1 MAPSTSPHIIAQLRH
16 LVYYN
21 LDNNLLKNA
30 LFVAGRLQAYDQK
43 SAEAAYLLALC
54 QHLSG
59 LSKSAWETSRHHIRR
74 GTHLGCAYVYAQT
87 CLELGLYADG
97 ISALNGTKA
106 LWLNKNHW
114 NQHNENRRQHLP
126 DAAAV
131 WCLMGKLWK
140 AHKNTEEAVKCWAS
154 SLRINPFMW
163 DAFMGLCD
171 SGAKINV
178 SAIYNISPE
187 MMAVMRSSQK
197 SDNVTQTIPEK
208 PHTSTHPQTIHTT
221 QSDPFMSTQSKA
233 NALHVNTVLGEKH
246 NISKTSVNTVSTILD
261 EEEDMSTPSTLMD
274 MDESQIRNLPVK
286 HVDEPPPAPVRKIKS
301 AQEVPAWQA
310 PPPKMRTASL
320 KNRFRSKLG
329 GSEEATVHQDP
340 PPPSAPPTKRTV
352 SGQVAA
358 SSVTQNAGSEAQR
371 RSNRLANNSRPTT
384 ATGIST
390 FPTVKHITNFLGL
403 RETSRDIKKPKV
415 PLLRGRIA
423 TTATV
428 GRVVS
433 GNRTRLGSSDNMDVD
448 GKTARYPVQ
457 AIPPVPMIPVQKIRH
472 QAPLEKDLE
481 ALRTVLDWFK
491 RLSTAQLALTG
502 YDCQAAI
509 QAYNSL
515 PSHQRETAYV
525 WSQIGKAYYEE
536 ASYHEAERYFQ
547 RVRDAAPAR
556 LEDMEVYSTILW
568 HLKSEIDLAY
578 LGHQLIQT
586 NRLSPQAWCA
596 IGNSFSLQREH
607 EQALKCFR
615 RATQLDPLFAYGF
628 TLQGHEYITNEEFEK
643 ALEAYRCA
651 IAADNRHYN
660 AWYGLGKVYEKMGKW
675 DVAEQHYKTAARINP
690 SNAVLTCC
698 IGVVLERLKQ
708 PEAALQMYSRAVAL
722 QPNSALSR
730 FKKAKCLMALARSS
744 EALGELE
751 ILKDMAPDEANVHF
765 LLGRLY
771 KMLGRRG
778 EAVKAFTMALN
789 LDPKVCPDP
798 SLFSFP
804 QNLTLTA
811 CNRPHNSSKTPWS
824 LWTTKTWTVTTPV
837 TTTTAMTAW
846 IKENLPRYSHRPA
859 LQPIFTMA
867 WRSIA

>member
-16 LVYYN
+16 LVYYH

-30 LFVAGRLQAYDQK
+30 LFVAGRLQAYDPK

-59 LSKSAWETSRHHIRR
+59 LNKSAWETSRHHVGRNP
-74 GTHLGCAYVYAQT
+74 HLGCAYVYAQA
-87 CLELGLYADG
+87 CLELGRYVDG
-97 ISALNGTKA
+97 ISALNNKNIIP
-106 LWLNKNHW
+106 LWQNKNHW
-114 NQHNENRRQHLP
+114 NQHSESRRQHLP

-131 WCLMGKLWK
+131 WCLMGKLLK
-140 AHKNTEEAVKCWAS
+140 AHKNVDAAVECWVL
-154 SLRINPFMW
+154 SLQINPLMW
-163 DAFMGLCD
+163 DAFQGLCD
-171 SGAKINV
+171 SGAKVNV
-178 SAIYNISPE
+178 SNIYKISPE
-187 MMAVMRSSQK
+187 MMAIMHSSQK
-197 SDNVTQTIPEK
+197 SENIARSIPEK
-208 PHTSTHPQTIHTT
+208 QQTASHPQTIHTT
-221 QSDPFMSTQSKA
+221 QSDPFMSAQSKA

-261 EEEDMSTPSTLMD
+261 EEEEMSTPSTLMD
-274 MDESQIRNLPVK
+274 MEESQSRNLPVK
-286 HVDEPPPAPVRKIKS
+286 HVDEPPPAPVRKAKS
-301 AQEVPAWQA
+301 AQEVPAWQP
-310 PPPKMRTASL
+310 PPPKMRTTSL

-340 PPPSAPPTKRTV
+340 PPPPAPPTKRTI
-352 SGQVAA
+352 SGQLAA
-358 SSVTQNAGSEAQR
+358 TSATQNAGSEAQR

-384 ATGIST
+384 ATGISIS
-390 FPTVKHITNFLGL
+390 PTVKHITDFLGL

-448 GKTARYPVQ
+448 SKPVRHQVQ
-457 AIPPVPMIPVQKIRH
+457 AIPPVPMIPVQKIRQ
-472 QAPLEKDLE
+472 QAPIEKDLE

-491 RLSTAQLALTG
+491 RLSTAQLALTN
-502 YDCQAAI
+502 YDCQASI

-515 PSHQRETAYV
+515 PSHQRETSYV
-525 WSQIGKAYYEE
+525 WSQIAKAYYEE
-536 ASYHEAERYFQ
+536 ASYQDAERYFK
-547 RVRDAAPAR
+547 RVREATPSR
-556 LEDMEVYSTILW
+556 LDDMEVYSTILW
-568 HLKSEIDLAY
+568 HLKSETELAH
-578 LGHQLIQT
+578 LSHQLIET
-586 NRLSPQAWCA
+586 DRLSPHAWCA

-675 DVAEQHYKTAARINP
+675 DVAEQHYKTAHRINP

-708 PEAALQMYSRAVAL
+708 PEAALHMYSKAVAL

-730 FKKAKCLMALARSS
+730 FKKAKCLMTLGRSEDALN
-744 EALGELE
+744 ELQV
-751 ILKDMAPDEANVHF
+751 LKDIAPDEANVHF

-771 KMLGRRG
+771 KMLGKRG
-778 EAVKAFTMALN
+778 EAVKAFTEALN

-798 SLFSFP
+798 SQFAF
-804 QNLTLTA
+804 
-811 CNRPHNSSKTPWS
+811 
-824 LWTTKTWTVTTPV
+824 TVV
-837 TTTTAMTAW
+837 
-846 IKENLPRYSHRPA
+846 
-859 LQPIFTMA
+859 
-867 WRSIA
+867 